1 MAAFIRRFRLGGDGI
16 SVGVKDTIDVQGFPT
31 TAASESLAEAGLATS
46 NAEVVDRLI
55 AANCAIVGKTNL
67 HELAFGMTGVNA
79 WSGTPLNPKYPA
91 YIPGGSSSGS
101 AVAVAGGECDAALGT
116 DTGGSIR
123 VPAACCGVWGFKPT
137 YGRVSRQGVLPNVS
151 SLDCVGPMANSAEP
165 LICCLSAITPE
176 FKGLPGLD
184 GLRIGLLQVAAR
196 RDIQTAIEAAVV
208 KLGFP
213 VGQVSLPGFQAAY
226 QAGLAVIN
234 AETWAACGHLLE
246 SGKVGPDVASRL
258 ALAAQTTQSDL
269 ADAEAVR
276 TAFSAAVDRALAQ
289 FPVLALPTLADEP
302 PRIDEPLDTT
312 RLVSLSSLVRPFNLS
327 GHPAIA
333 IPLPGPFPL
342 SLQLVAAKGADE
354 LLCAVA
360 RHFVLVD

>member
-1 MAAFIRRFRLGGDGI
+1 VGEGEV

-31 TAASESLAEAGLATS
+31 TAASQSLADAGPAS
-46 NAEVVDRLI
+46 RHAEVVERLL
-55 AANCAIVGKTNL
+55 AAGCCLVGKTNL

-79 WSGTPLNPKYPA
+79 WTGTPINHKYPA

-101 AVAVAGGECDAALGT
+101 AAAVAAGECDVALGT

-137 YGRVSRQGVLPNVS
+137 YGRVSRQGVLPAVS
-151 SLDCVGPMANSAEP
+151 SLDCVGPMANSAAH
-165 LICCLSAITPE
+165 LIRCLSVIAPD
-176 FKGLPGLD
+176 FKELPGLD
-184 GLRIGLLQVAAR
+184 GLHIGLLQVEAR
-196 RDIQTAIEAAVV
+196 RDIEAAIEAAVV

-213 VGQVSLPGFQAAY
+213 VAPVSLPGFKEAF
-226 QAGLAVIN
+226 QAGLSVIN
-234 AETWAACGHLLE
+234 AETWAACGHLLAL
-246 SGKVGPDVASRL
+246 GKVGNDVASRL
-258 ALAAQTTQSDL
+258 AMAANTRAADL
-269 ADAEAVR
+269 ANAEVVR
-276 TAFSAAVDRALAQ
+276 QTFSAVVDQALTQ

-312 RLVSLSSLVRPFNLS
+312 KLVSLSALVRPFNLS

-342 SLQLVAAKGADE
+342 SLQLVTAKGADGE
-354 LLCAVA
+354 IYYTPDRYTAVA
-360 RHFVLVD
+360 IFDKN